1 MLLLPAWYREPASL
15 IRSPGCGFPAG
26 PDLRRMTTGF
36 GSAGPDGSDYA
47 ERPVLDRILDS
58 IAKNPSIG
66 VVGISSWDTVL
77 SVRSMPRP
85 GDTAIVGTRT
95 ELPGGS
101 AANAAVAAA
110 RLGARVE
117 LFSSIGD
124 DAPGVLLAEHLVAA
138 GVGIAQTRIEPG
150 QPTARATRI
159 VSHEPPGRTVFE
171 SPGAAPKLG
180 DRFDIDRLFSRHLVL
195 LDSADPALRRFLID
209 LPVHTYP
216 DVKILAPM
224 TGVVE
229 HPGRDEFDSVIRC
242 DALVGTEDELL
253 ALTEN
258 DSLDEAIR
266 TMQDHMR
273 VSNLRTVAITRGADG
288 AMAFD
293 ARQVFGVAALDV
305 EIHDATGAEAAFAG
319 ALAVGLAV
327 RLSLLDTLVLANCVA
342 GLSTQALGA
351 QAAIPSPVGVEIA
364 LRRYLDRVR
373 L

>member
-1 MLLLPAWYREPASL
+1 
-15 IRSPGCGFPAG
+15 
-26 PDLRRMTTGF
+26 MTTGF
-36 GSAGPDGSDYA
+36 GQAGPVGSDYA

-66 VVGISSWDTVL
+66 VAGVSSWDTML
-77 SVRSMPRP
+77 AVRSMPRP
-85 GDTAIVGTRT
+85 GETAVVENRI

-117 LFSSIGD
+117 LFSAIGD
-124 DAPGVLLAEHLVAA
+124 DPPGVRLAERLVAA
-138 GVGIAQTRIEPG
+138 GIDISQTRVGSGEP
-150 QPTARATRI
+150 TCLATRI
-159 VSHEPPGRTVFE
+159 ISREPPSRTVLE
-171 SPGAAPKLG
+171 SPGVAPKLG
-180 DRFDIDRLFSRHLVL
+180 DRFDIDRLFTRQLVL
-195 LDSADPALRRFLID
+195 LDTADPALRRFLID

-216 DVKILAPM
+216 DVKILVPM
-224 TGVVE
+224 TGVVG
-229 HPGRDEFDSVIRC
+229 HPGRDELDSVVRC
-242 DALVGTEDELL
+242 DALVGTEQELL
-253 ALTEN
+253 ALAGC

-266 TMQDHMR
+266 VMQERMR

-293 ARQVFGVAALDV
+293 ARQVFGVAALDLEV
-305 EIHDATGAEAAFAG
+305 RDTSGAGDAFAG

-327 RLSLLDTLVLANCVA
+327 RLSLLDSLVLANCVA

-351 QAAIPSPVGVEIA
+351 QAALPSPIGVEIA